1 MIKNFIR
8 RYPGYALIVIGC
20 QLFLIAAFLAV
31 IFFSVK
37 TIDTLRTSGEV
48 RYTAAFLSDMR
59 DMESLA
65 EDSTIRDAQ
74 KRLML
79 YQKAH
84 SAVESLTETG
94 YTETVKRTITEALNG
109 ISRHLL
115 ENNGEADELLL
126 NEKELDFLHLFGNQD
141 IEAAC
146 EAYLSRI
153 NEPAATEE
161 TITAELRAFRFSSV
175 ESLDAANRLFGVNRI
190 LTEWK
195 SPTGRERIFSCK
207 NAYAV
212 INAGETYPL
221 EAAIFIPFRNAVYT
235 TAECRAFAESFIT
248 DVYPKKIYRTLSLT
262 GETDFPDRVE
272 VVFTGKGNR
281 TVTVGISKA
290 TGRMIS
296 LETTGL
302 TQKA

>member
-1 MIKNFIR
+1 MIKNFVR

-20 QLFLIAAFLAV
+20 QLFMITAFLAV
-31 IFFSVK
+31 IFFNAK
-37 TIDTLRTSGEV
+37 TIHTLRTSGEI

-59 DMESLA
+59 DMKSLV
-65 EDSTIRDAQ
+65 DDNTTPDAQ

-109 ISRHLL
+109 ISRHMI
-115 ENNGEADELLL
+115 ENDGETDALLL
-126 NEKELDFLHLFGNQD
+126 NENEIDFLRLFGNQD

-146 EAYLSRI
+146 ETYLSRM
-153 NEPAATEE
+153 NESDTVEE
-161 TITAELRAFRFSSV
+161 PITAEIRSFFFRSG
-175 ESLDAANRLFGVNRI
+175 ESLDAANLLFGVRNI

-195 SPTGRERIFSCK
+195 SPTSRGRIFSCK

-212 INAGETYPL
+212 INAAETYPL
-221 EAAIFIPFRNAVYT
+221 EAAVFIPFHKAVYT
-235 TAECRAFAESFIT
+235 PAECRAFAESFIT
-248 DVYPKKIYRTLSLT
+248 DVYPKKIYRTLFVS
-262 GETDFPDRVE
+262 GETDFADRVE
-272 VVFTGKGNR
+272 VVFTGKGDQ
-281 TVTVGISKA
+281 TVTVGISKE
-290 TGRMIS
+290 TGHMIS

-302 TQKA
+302 AQKV